1 MHTSNPSLTR
11 RGLLAGASA
20 TAFGILGS
28 RMAQAASQTAPPK
41 GGRLRQSVA
50 QWCFAKIPLETLAR
64 ECAAMGV
71 KSIELVDPK
80 DWGVLKQ
87 HGLICGLTLAHWFDK
102 GVNNPKYHE
111 ECIGKLTQAIDATAA
126 AGWPNVITFS
136 GMREMLTDEEGIKN
150 SVDCLKKVI
159 GHAEKQKVNLCLE
172 PLNTRV
178 AEEMKGHPGYQC
190 DKIEWAMEVI
200 KKVGSPR
207 MKLLFDVYH
216 TQIMQGDIITR
227 IKECKDYIGH
237 YHTAGVP
244 GRAEIDDTQEINY
257 PAVMKVIAET
267 GFQGL
272 VAQEFLP
279 RRDPLTSLKQ
289 AVELCNV

>member
-1 MHTSNPSLTR
+1 MFPSDTTSLTR
-11 RGLLAGASA
+11 RGLLAGSAA

-28 RMAQAASQTAPPK
+28 KIAQAEPPVRRL
-41 GGRLRQSVA
+41 GGNIHQSVA
-50 QWCFAKIPLETLAR
+50 QWCFQKLPLETLAR

-80 DWGVLKQ
+80 DWSVLKQ
-87 HGLICGLTLAHWFDK
+87 HGLMCGLTLAHWFDK

-111 ECIGKLTQAIDATAA
+111 ECIEKLTKAIEVTSA

-136 GMREMLTDEEGIKN
+136 GMREGLSDEEGIRN
-150 SVDCLKKVI
+150 SVTCLKKVM
-159 GHAEKQKVNLCLE
+159 GLAEKQKVNLCLE

-178 AEEMKGHPGYQC
+178 AVEMKGHPGYHC
-190 DKIEWAMEVI
+190 DKVEWAMEVI
-200 KKVGSPR
+200 KQVGSPR
-207 MKLLFDVYH
+207 LKLLFDVYH
-216 TQIMQGDIITR
+216 VQIMQGDIITR
-227 IKECKDYIGH
+227 IKECKEHIGH

-244 GRAEIDDTQEINY
+244 GRGEIDDTQEINY

-267 GFQGL
+267 GFPGL

-279 RRDPLTSLKQ
+279 VRDPLTSLRQ
-289 AVELCNV
+289 AVKLCDV